1 MMKERV
7 VAPAVCGVHGHMMT
21 LLEPA
26 PNSMDWRESS
36 VPSTSK
42 AMGKEFAM
50 TFPKL
55 KNEVVS

>member
-1 MMKERV
+1 
-7 VAPAVCGVHGHMMT
+7 MMT

-26 PNSMDWRESS
+26 PNSMNWRESS